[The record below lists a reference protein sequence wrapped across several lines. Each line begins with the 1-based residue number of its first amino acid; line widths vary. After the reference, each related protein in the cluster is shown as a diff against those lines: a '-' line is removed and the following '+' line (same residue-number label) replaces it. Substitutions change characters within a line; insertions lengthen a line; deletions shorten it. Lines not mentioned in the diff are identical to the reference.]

1 MYYSSIIVD
10 DEHLIRSS
18 LSNKIRSCD
27 NVIAAGSAANGIKC
41 LEWLDQYYADI
52 CITDVRMPH
61 MDGLELIHQINQKY
75 PWMTCIVVSSHD
87 DFSYVRKS
95 IQLNVVDY
103 IMKPVEQSVLLEVVA
118 IAVER
123 LKRSRKDRATSL
135 LMKKISHHT
144 DMLERWVTNLQTLQL
159 ERMVMLVVETLEML
173 EQWVE
178 DHYYLLNELS
188 VVWLELVLEEIKKD
202 KIQLELEGFV
212 NSCMERHTIPREQVR
227 FMYRLITVGRLEE
240 GAGQIISVIK
250 DSKNQP
256 SSRTIEQVK
265 AYLQKHFAKKIN
277 LQEVADE
284 VAMSRTYLAN
294 LFKQETGVTIWGYLI
309 SIRMQRARDLLL
321 NSSLKSYE
329 IALHVGYENSI
340 HFSKLFKEHYG
351 LTPMEFKKRMH
362 G

>member
-18 LSNKIRSCD
+18 LSNKLRNCD
-27 NVIAAGSAANGIKC
+27 NVIAAGNAANGIKC
-41 LEWLDQYYADI
+41 LEWLEQYYADI

-61 MDGLELIHQINQKY
+61 MDGLELIQRINQKY
-75 PWMTCIVVSSHD
+75 PWMTCIVVSSYD

-95 IQLNVVDY
+95 MQLNVVDY
-103 IMKPVEQSVLLEVVA
+103 IMKPVEQSVLREVVE
-118 IAVER
+118 IAVDR
-123 LKRSRKDRATSL
+123 LKRSRKDKAASL
-135 LMKKISHHT
+135 LIKKISHHT
-144 DMLERWVTNLQTLQL
+144 DMLERWVTNLQTMQL
-159 ERMVMLVVETLEML
+159 EKMYMLVVETLEML

-178 DHYYLLNELS
+178 DQYYLLNELS

-202 KIQLELEGFV
+202 KIELGLEGF
-212 NSCMERHTIPREQVR
+212 SECGLEHHAIPWEQVR
-227 FMYRLITVGRLEE
+227 FIYRLITVGQLEE
-240 GAGQIISVIK
+240 GADQIFRVIK
-250 DSKNQP
+250 GMRNQP

-265 AYLQKHFAKKIN
+265 VYLQKHFAKKIN

-294 LFKQETGVTIWGYLI
+294 LFKQETGITIWGYLI

-329 IALHVGYENSI
+329 IALNVGYENSI